1 MPTNTTEARVKKVIS
16 DQLGIEED
24 AIGNDKHLFD
34 DLGADSL
41 DHVELVMG
49 LEDEFGIEIPDDD
62 ANAIKTVQ
70 HAIDC
75 ITARVPA

>member
-16 DQLGIEED
+16 DQLGVEED
-24 AIGNDKHLFD
+24 GIANDKHLFD

-49 LEDEFGIEIPDDD
+49 LEDEFGIEIHDPDAD
-62 ANAIKTVQ
+62 AIKTVQ
-70 HAIDC
+70 QAIDVV
-75 ITARVPA
+75 TARVPA